1 MKTQIKY
8 HTHTHTI
15 TWAGKMTQRVEM
27 PVTQALR
34 STWWKEKTSSCK
46 LSSDLRNCA
55 MAHAHPPHR

>member
-27 PVTQALR
+27 PVTKPKDLNP
-34 STWWKEKTSSCK
+34 SS
-46 LSSDLRNCA
+46 
-55 MAHAHPPHR
+55 